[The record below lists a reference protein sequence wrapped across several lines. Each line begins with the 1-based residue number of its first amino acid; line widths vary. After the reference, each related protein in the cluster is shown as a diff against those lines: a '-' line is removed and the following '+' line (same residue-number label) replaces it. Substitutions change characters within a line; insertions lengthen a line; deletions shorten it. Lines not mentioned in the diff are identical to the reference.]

1 MSKEAVERLAGA
13 LQALP
18 FVEPIREDFVEVT
31 RIKLLC
37 RVSKGA
43 ELPWAKIVEK
53 MLRAADS
60 SGFQIH
66 ICRLYFLHNDSM
78 VYGWHV
84 GIDAQSMFDAVDSL
98 IRVLPGRPVATAVP
112 PPRKQPNP
120 AAKLASMRAYS
131 VPLEADQRGNPIVD
145 KQLDHMDFT
154 GMEGRTDRNVPTAP
168 NKDGRG
174 GGKGI
179 MKIESSG

>member
-1 MSKEAVERLAGA
+1 MSKEAADRLAGA
-13 LQALP
+13 LKALP
-18 FVEPIREDFVEVT
+18 FVEPIRQDFVEVT

-43 ELPWAKIVEK
+43 EAQWAKVVEK

-60 SGFQIH
+60 SGFQVH
-66 ICRLYFLHNDSM
+66 ICRLYFLHNDNM

-84 GIDAQSMFDAVDSL
+84 GVDAQSMFDAVDSL
-98 IRVLPGRPVATAVP
+98 LRGLPVRQQEA

-120 AAKLASMRAYS
+120 AANLASMGAYS
-131 VPLEADQRGNPIVD
+131 PPLGADDKGNPIVPR
-145 KQLDHMDFT
+145 QLESMPFT
-154 GMEGRTDRNVPTAP
+154 GMEGRKDRNVPTGP
-168 NKDGRG
+168 GEDGRG

-179 MKIESSG
+179 RKIGGV

>member
-1 MSKEAVERLAGA
+1 MSKEAVDRLAGA
-13 LQALP
+13 LRALS

-43 ELPWAKIVEK
+43 EQAWAKVVEK

-66 ICRLYFLHNDSM
+66 ICRLYFLHNDNM

-84 GIDAQSMFDAVDSL
+84 GVDAQSMFDAVDAL
-98 IRVLPGRPVATAVP
+98 VRGLPGRPPAPAP
-112 PPRKQPNP
+112 PLRKQPNP
-120 AAKLASMRAYS
+120 AANLASMRAYS

-154 GMEGRTDRNVPTAP
+154 GMEGRTDRNVPTGKD
-168 NKDGRG
+168 KDGRG

-179 MKIESSG
+179 MKIS